1 VEGKWNARKKRR
13 RMMVDTTSHSKADR
27 GGDDQNV
34 KSET

>member
-1 VEGKWNARKKRR
+1 MDEKGDARKKRGG
-13 RMMVDTTSHSKADR
+13 MMLKTTSHSKADR